1 MVELK
6 VDKYYKWNN
15 TKSERKE
22 NRKCRRNEDKRRT
35 TDEDRENWEFE
46 TTAEREEYKDWSLDQ
61 KTEEE

>member
-35 TDEDRENWEFE
+35 TDEDREDWEFE
-46 TTAEREEYKDWSLDQ
+46 TTAEREEY
-61 KTEEE
+61 